1 MIDEGCPRR
10 RHLSHDVVR
19 RADDQSRNAL
29 AFDHVGDETDGL
41 VAKRSIGDEQSQV
54 DLGLPQFSGEHRR
67 KRVFNFLMAP
77 HAAHEREVKGR

>member
-19 RADDQSRNAL
+19 CADDQSRNAL
-29 AFDHVGDETDGL
+29 GFDHVGDETDGL

>member
-1 MIDEGCPRR
+1 MTRPFVRWPESPADRMIDEGRPRR
-10 RHLSHDVVR
+10 GDLIHDIVR

-54 DLGLPQFSGEHRR
+54 DLGLPQFSGERR
-67 KRVFNFLMAP
+67 
-77 HAAHEREVKGR
+77 RE

>member
-54 DLGLPQFSGEHRR
+54 DFGLPQFSGEHRR

>member
-1 MIDEGCPRR
+1 MIGEGCPRR

-19 RADDQSRNAL
+19 RADDQSRNTL
-29 AFDHVGDETDGL
+29 GFDHVGDETDGL
-41 VAKRSIGDEQSQV
+41 MAKRSIGNEQSQV
-54 DLGLPQFSGEHRR
+54 DLCLLQFSGERQR